1 MTVSETNEP
10 SFVLRPARDVDR
22 HAVFELI
29 EFFVA
34 QRSVLP
40 RTLDELDE
48 LIPNAFVVVHEERV
62 VGFAAL
68 EIYSRKL
75 AEIRSLVVAGDM
87 QGRGV
92 GGMLVRACVERA
104 RECNIFE
111 VMAISSSESFF
122 LACGF
127 DYTLPG
133 EKKAF
138 FLQTRPQ
145 H

>member
-1 MTVSETNEP
+1 MTDVEMTER
-10 SFVLRPARDVDR
+10 SFHLRPARDVDR

-29 EFFVA
+29 EYFVA

-48 LIPNAFVVVHEERV
+48 LIPNAFVVLDGERV

-68 EIYSRKL
+68 EIYSKKL
-75 AEIRSLVVAGDM
+75 AEIRSLVVAVDM

-92 GGMLVRACVERA
+92 GGMLVRACIERA
-104 RECNIFE
+104 RENNIFE

-122 LACGF
+122 LSCGF

-138 FLQTRPQ
+138 FLQTRP
-145 H
+145 HH